1 MTPPESHSH
10 AARQSLLVLSSN
22 ELKKTMLLY
31 SVLSGLHFVVDLT
44 PSKELAREPFRFRM
58 SARLPRT
65 HFPSQILQNVHR
77 KSSPPSHSARMDEP
91 SLEIPS
97 ASIELPWWLVVH
109 PEFSL
114 VVPALRK
121 LFTMAILARSR
132 YTYCMHPL
140 HVHHHHH
147 HVGDVLHDMG
157 KGCTVHGPRVIGGP
171 NWVMMRDTV
180 GIR

>member
-1 MTPPESHSH
+1 TPFCRGFDSQQRTGARAFPFSDERQIAPHAFSLPKYSQKVFPSH
-10 AARQSLLVLSSN
+10 
-22 ELKKTMLLY
+22 
-31 SVLSGLHFVVDLT
+31 
-44 PSKELAREPFRFRM
+44 LAR
-58 SARLPRT
+58 
-65 HFPSQILQNVHR
+65 V
-77 KSSPPSHSARMDEP
+77 DEP

-121 LFTMAILARSR
+121 LFIMAILARSR

-140 HVHHHHH
+140 HVHHHHR